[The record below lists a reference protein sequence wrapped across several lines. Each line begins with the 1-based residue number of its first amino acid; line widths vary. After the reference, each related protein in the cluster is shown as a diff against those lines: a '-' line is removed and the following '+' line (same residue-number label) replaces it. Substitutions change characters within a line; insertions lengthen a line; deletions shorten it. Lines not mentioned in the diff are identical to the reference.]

1 MPVTH
6 DQAQQLASLA
16 CAIRPYGAR
25 RWDAPGVMAALGHV
39 KELDLAEVAMVVIA
53 GAADRTL
60 DTPAAI
66 GNTKSP
72 LWLGRWRN
80 ADKVEV
86 RPPYDASTF
95 CEWSGRPMDRCA
107 GADHEC
113 ITAAEYAAR
122 LAQQPPKPK
131 LPRVREVA
139 E

>member
-86 RPPYDASTF
+86 RPTSPGMVSATPLTY
-95 CEWSGRPMDRCA
+95 A
-107 GADHEC
+107 GAAGDAVSIRWFAC
-113 ITAAEYAAR
+113 SSICAWIG
-122 LAQQPPKPK
+122 
-131 LPRVREVA
+131 
-139 E
+139 